1 MDVHLCN
8 AYTLALADTCQDYRD
23 VLNRSGLNLPDGM
36 SVLWANRLIHRGK
49 NAPKE
54 RVRGTNLFLDI
65 FEAGSQHR
73 LRHYLLGSTPEV
85 LGSLSD
91 NLHRLFPEAQIV
103 GIESPPF
110 RELTNFEREEQVDQI

>member
-1 MDVHLCN
+1 MPTRWLSPIR
-8 AYTLALADTCQDYRD
+8 ARTTETS
-23 VLNRSGLNLPDGM
+23 NRSGLNLPDGM

-54 RVRGTNLFLDI
+54 RVRGTNLFPDI

-103 GIESPPF
+103 GMKAPRFENSPF
-110 RELTNFEREEQVDQI
+110 